1 METPADGVDSEYC
14 RDCDRCRPGAAL
26 AWVSDAGSDQNS
38 LAAAASPLV
47 RAVSIELSRLS
58 GDNDLRQRR
67 WRRGFEPTLSC
78 GKHHDGHVTTRSGD
92 VSESHPRPNPDDS
105 RLVQMDKRPG
115 CGFPFVRAGLIELSW
130 RPASSKAATEPR
142 FLWPLRVTGRLGPGF
157 VGTAALSKI

>member
-78 GKHHDGHVTTRSGD
+78 GKHHDRHVTTRSMSPSPIRGPIPMILD
-92 VSESHPRPNPDDS
+92 WCKWTKGRVAASP
-105 RLVQMDKRPG
+105 
-115 CGFPFVRAGLIELSW
+115 LS
-130 RPASSKAATEPR
+130 AQ
-142 FLWPLRVTGRLGPGF
+142 V
-157 VGTAALSKI
+157 